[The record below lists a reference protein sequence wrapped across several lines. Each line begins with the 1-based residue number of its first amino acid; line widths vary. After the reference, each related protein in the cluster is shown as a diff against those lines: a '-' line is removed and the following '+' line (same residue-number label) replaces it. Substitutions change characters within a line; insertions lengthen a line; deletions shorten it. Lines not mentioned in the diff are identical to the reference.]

1 MAKNSILSDSH
12 WKAFADRRRDP
23 DGKREAILRTAV
35 QLFLERSYGRT
46 SLNDIAD
53 KLNITKPAL
62 YHYFRN
68 KDEILLECYRWGCI
82 LIREALDEIA
92 ARRGSGLDKVSAFIT
107 TYTEV
112 ITIDFG
118 RAVIRL
124 DDGEL
129 SPEARAEV
137 RSYKREID
145 RRLRSFLQEGI
156 EDGSITPCD
165 PKLAAFSIAGAIN
178 WICMWYQPK
187 GGLSPEQ
194 IASSFATTLTN
205 GLRRHPAPPRLRAP
219 ANRAC
224 AFFAR
229 KPGGPVN
236 NNLTNQIFLLES
248 LDDR

>member
-1 MAKNSILSDSH
+1 MRRPLSIPDRWGDEKMPKETSLFDAH

-92 ARRGSGLDKVSAFIT
+92 RRGTGLDKVSAFIT
-107 TYTEV
+107 SYTEV

-129 SPEARAEV
+129 SP
-137 RSYKREID
+137 
-145 RRLRSFLQEGI
+145 
-156 EDGSITPCD
+156 
-165 PKLAAFSIAGAIN
+165 
-178 WICMWYQPK
+178 
-187 GGLSPEQ
+187 
-194 IASSFATTLTN
+194 
-205 GLRRHPAPPRLRAP
+205 
-219 ANRAC
+219 
-224 AFFAR
+224 
-229 KPGGPVN
+229 
-236 NNLTNQIFLLES
+236 
-248 LDDR
+248 